1 MKLAVIG
8 SGISGLSSAWLLRE
22 RHQVTLYEAADYIGG
37 HTHTIDVCLD
47 GVTHGVDTG
56 FLVYNTLTYPNLINL
71 FKHLGV
77 ETHSTEMSFS
87 VKLPDSTLEWAG
99 SSLATVFGQKRN
111 LLRPRF
117 WLMLKDILSFNA
129 KAEDL
134 LARSEQQGLTLG
146 ALLVQQGYSKWFSE
160 WYLLPMAAA
169 IWSASPR
176 DILSFPAETFLRFCL
191 NHRLLQV
198 NDRPEWRSVLG
209 GARNYVL
216 RMAEVLDVRL
226 NSRVERVRRG
236 ENWVELTSGDEVS
249 RYDAVIF
256 ATHAPDT
263 LGMLADADEAERQ
276 LLGAVAYQP
285 NLAVLHTDR
294 SFLPERESLWSAWN
308 YLSQENAEQSVC
320 VTYLLNR
327 LQVLPFKTPLMV
339 TLNPPP
345 GKAIEGEIAR
355 FSYDHPVFDQ
365 AAIDAQSR
373 LPQLQ
378 GRNRSWYC
386 GAWCGY
392 GFHEDGL
399 KSALR
404 IIKDFD
410 VEAPWPTVL

>member
-22 RHQVTLYEAADYIGG
+22 KHQVTLYEAADYLGG
-37 HTHTIDVCLD
+37 HTHTVDVVLD

-77 ETHSTEMSFS
+77 ETHTTDMSFS
-87 VKLPDSTLEWAG
+87 VKLPDSALEWAG

-117 WLMLKDILSFNA
+117 WLMLKEILSFNA
-129 KAEDL
+129 QAEAL
-134 LARSEQQGLTLG
+134 LVRSEQQGLTLG
-146 ALLVQQGYSKWFSE
+146 ALLEQQGYSKWFSD

-169 IWSASPR
+169 IWSASPK
-176 DILSFPAETFLRFCL
+176 DILSFPAATFLRFCL

-209 GARNYVL
+209 GARNYVS

-226 NSRVERVRRG
+226 KTPVERVQRR
-236 ENWVELTSGDEVS
+236 EDWVELTTSDEVN
-249 RYDAVIF
+249 RYDGVIF

-263 LGMLADADEAERQ
+263 LGMLVDADNAEQQ
-276 LLGAVAYQP
+276 LLGAVGYRP

-294 SFLPERESLWSAWN
+294 SFLPEREALWSAWN
-308 YLSQENAEQSVC
+308 YLSQENAGQAVC

-327 LQVLPFKTPLMV
+327 LQALPFKTPVMV

-345 GKAIEGEIAR
+345 SKVIEGEIAR
-355 FSYDHPVFDQ
+355 FSYDHPVFNQ
-365 AAIDAQSR
+365 AAIDAQHQ

-378 GRNRSWYC
+378 GRNRTWYC

-410 VEAPWPTVL
+410 VEAPWPIVL